1 MKLFHLSDLHIGI
14 KLYNY
19 NMKEDQ
25 EYILNQIILYVKE
38 YKPDCVII
46 AGDIYN
52 KSIPSAESVGI
63 FGDFLARLS
72 SISEKL
78 QIMIIAGNHDS
89 AERIVYAADI
99 LKKQNIHIVGTP
111 PKTQIDHIYHIEL
124 NDEYGLVNF
133 YLLPFVKP
141 IYVRGVFEEEILS
154 YEESIR
160 KLIERENI
168 DFSQRNVLISHQYY
182 EYMGEKLERMSSEVT
197 TVGNIDSV
205 DSSIIE
211 QFDYVALGHIHK
223 PMKVGKSH
231 IRYCGTPLEYSVDE
245 ENQKKG
251 IMYIELLNKDNPIVY
266 TKIPLKPLR
275 EIQTIQ
281 GNINTILSHD
291 IETNENYVVI
301 ELTDEED
308 IHIIDMMDKIRNKFP
323 YLLCVK
329 RSKATGADTENL
341 QGIAMEKY
349 EPYEM
354 FDTFANELGSPLSK
368 DEAELLKVIMNEVK
382 GEL

>member
-1 MKLFHLSDLHIGI
+1 
-14 KLYNY
+14 
-19 NMKEDQ
+19 MKEDQ